1 VRGKNMKRVSFIDL
15 GSNSV
20 RFVIIEINK
29 NGSYQLIYQQK
40 ESIRL
45 SENMWEKNRLTDEA
59 IDRAI
64 LTLKGFAHMA
74 KAMES
79 EEIYAV
85 ATAAVRLA
93 KNGDDFIRIVK
104 ERTGINLECIDGSE
118 EAFLGF
124 LGVVNTIGLEDFI
137 LFDLGGASIEITLVK
152 SRKIKQSVS
161 LPMGALTLTGE
172 FQKGDEMSEKER
184 KSLISYIQDM
194 LSKEKWLKNKQL
206 PLVGIGGTVRN
217 LAKIDQ
223 RAHNYPIAKLH
234 NYELTYERLDEI
246 YDMVCNKSLEQR
258 RKIAGLSV
266 ERADIIIAGT
276 ALIRELMQF
285 VDANTIRVSGC
296 GLRDGMFY
304 RYYGEHYLN
313 PDGIIDNIL
322 MHSTQ
327 NVLLGMV
334 QCDLIHAKY
343 ITNLATMLF
352 DQWNLVY
359 QWGERARELIQ
370 VAALLHDLGKSI
382 NYYGHARHSAYLI
395 VNSNLYGLSHREQAI
410 CAFVAANSHG
420 ANNKFIKSSPYGH
433 LLSTDDKTMIAQVS
447 LILALAE
454 AIDESH
460 EQSAVLVNS
469 DFTDKDITVTVW
481 KKPGGNTSMAEV
493 VINKLIKQCKKDF
506 KKNLL
511 VEWREA
517 L

>member
-1 VRGKNMKRVSFIDL
+1 MKRVSFIDL

-20 RFVIIEINK
+20 RFVIIEIND

-45 SENMWEKNRLTDEA
+45 SENMWEKNRLTEEA
-59 IDRAI
+59 IERAI

-74 KAMES
+74 EAMDS
-79 EEIYAV
+79 HEIYAV

-104 ERTGINLECIDGSE
+104 ERTGIDLECIDGSE

-137 LFDLGGASIEITLVK
+137 LFDLGGASIEITLVNN
-152 SRKIKQSVS
+152 RKVKQSVS
-161 LPMGALTLTGE
+161 LPMGALTLTGK
-172 FQKGDEMSEKER
+172 FQKGEEMSDKER
-184 KSLISYIQDM
+184 KTLLSYIQEI
-194 LSKEKWLKNKQL
+194 LGKEKWLKNKQL

-246 YDMVCNKSLEQR
+246 YDMVCDKTLEQR

-304 RYYGEHYLN
+304 RYYGQHYMN
-313 PDGIIDNIL
+313 PSGIIDNIL
-322 MHSTQ
+322 THSAE

-343 ITNLATMLF
+343 ITNLMTMLY
-352 DQWNLVY
+352 DQWNAQY
-359 QWGERARELIQ
+359 QWGDRMRELIQ

-410 CAFVAANSHG
+410 CAFIAANSHG

-433 LLSTDDKTMIAQVS
+433 LLSTEDKAMLTQVS
-447 LILALAE
+447 LMLALAE

-460 EQSAVLVNS
+460 EQSAVLVDT
-469 DFTDKDITVTVW
+469 DFNDKTITITVW

-506 KKNLL
+506 KKNLI